1 MRPRVIF
8 VVAIDRNRVMG
19 SGGEL
24 PWHLPADL
32 RHFRSLTIGKTVI
45 MGRKTF
51 DAIGKPLPKR
61 RNIVLTRAD
70 TAESVPGIEIAR
82 SVEDV
87 FAMTAGEPEIA
98 VIGGAQIF
106 DAFAAYA
113 DEAYV
118 TAIDASID
126 GDVYYRAPQRPFAL
140 AQIGA
145 HPADEQ
151 NAFAMRFL
159 RYEYAN
165 AAVSGGSANESK
177 PSA

>member
-32 RHFRSLTIGKTVI
+32 RHFRSLTIGKTVV

-61 RNIVLTRAD
+61 RNIVLTRSSTNDA
-70 TAESVPGIEIAR
+70 PGIEIAAC
-82 SVEDV
+82 VADV
-87 FAMTAGEPEIA
+87 LAMTAGEPEIA

-106 DAFAAYA
+106 DAFAPYA

-118 TAIDASID
+118 TVIDASIE
-126 GDVYYRAPQRPFAL
+126 GDVYYRAPQRPFTL

-145 HPADEQ
+145 HPADAQ

-165 AAVSGGSANESK
+165 AAVTGGSANESN